1 MHSQPGFRG
10 IPAAGPSTSSSW
22 WCLPRKAKNPTLLTV
37 NLPYITCLASSHTF
51 TTFHLVTVF
60 LHPKSGS
67 NVLRLQHGM
76 APNRLNL
83 GDIGDW
89 ILLLVICLQN
99 PGGKLCGMPLL
110 IISANQRRVNIVEGG
125 IGKWWQMQAASRLLV
140 GRHSILY
147 HPFMCIWT
155 TFLLHTFM
163 FLFRPRIFTW
173 FSHIFTVLNLM
184 HLPWVPCP
192 AVLLACSVRVC
203 VKVSGVHTPLAVHD
217 LSHAAAN

>member
-1 MHSQPGFRG
+1 LIQFILLASLGLHMHSQPGFRG

-89 ILLLVICLQN
+89 ILLDIAACNLLAKPRRQALWNAFVDNFSKSTKSQYCRGRDRQMMAN
-99 PGGKLCGMPLL
+99 AGGK
-110 IISANQRRVNIVEGG
+110 SV
-125 IGKWWQMQAASRLLV
+125 IGW
-140 GRHSILY
+140 
-147 HPFMCIWT
+147 
-155 TFLLHTFM
+155 
-163 FLFRPRIFTW
+163 
-173 FSHIFTVLNLM
+173 
-184 HLPWVPCP
+184 
-192 AVLLACSVRVC
+192 
-203 VKVSGVHTPLAVHD
+203 
-217 LSHAAAN
+217 